1 MYYAGFTHRGAIH
14 DKTTTEQE
22 IPDLECFKAFER
34 WFSKDKV
41 YQSFQ
46 PRGVHLLEPY
56 KTRRN
61 HPLKKWQK

>member
-1 MYYAGFTHRGAIH
+1 MH